1 MGFHLII
8 NKNNKKTSIYF
19 IVSFLYVFLL
29 YKDQKYVIFLA
40 LLYFKIRRSLS
51 TSELFC
57 EEFNS
62 YKSLI
67 KSYYLLNFNKKLLF
81 TGFFYVFYCS
91 LLFINVARLLVC
103 GTNKFID
110 NKKRK
115 KK

>member
-1 MGFHLII
+1 MGNPFHLII

-40 LLYFKIRRSLS
+40 LLYFKIRRALS

-67 KSYYLLNFNKKLLF
+67 KSYYLLVFLMFLLF
-81 TGFFYVFYCS
+81 ALVY
-91 LLFINVARLLVC
+91 VARLLVC
-103 GTNKFID
+103 STNKFID
-110 NKKRK
+110 NKK
-115 KK
+115 

>member
-1 MGFHLII
+1 MGNPFHLII

-29 YKDQKYVIFLA
+29 YKDQKYVILLA

-81 TGFFYVFYCS
+81 TGFFLCF
-91 LLFINVARLLVC
+91 LLFALVYYCGKASCLL
-103 GTNKFID
+103 NK
-110 NKKRK
+110 
-115 KK
+115 

>member
-1 MGFHLII
+1 MGNPFHLII

-67 KSYYLLNFNKKLLF
+67 KSYYLLVFFMFFIVRSCLLMWQ
-81 TGFFYVFYCS
+81 GYLSVQQ
-91 LLFINVARLLVC
+91 INL
-103 GTNKFID
+103 
-110 NKKRK
+110 
-115 KK
+115 